1 MKVTKIEYE
10 NVVVTVHDPQSKS
23 QREMLEKACTD
34 FIKAVQNK
42 KSTLNRPKLSAN

>member
-10 NVVVTVHDPQSKS
+10 NVVVTIHNPQSKN
-23 QREMLEKACTD
+23 QREVLEKACVD
-34 FIKAVQNK
+34 FIKAQ